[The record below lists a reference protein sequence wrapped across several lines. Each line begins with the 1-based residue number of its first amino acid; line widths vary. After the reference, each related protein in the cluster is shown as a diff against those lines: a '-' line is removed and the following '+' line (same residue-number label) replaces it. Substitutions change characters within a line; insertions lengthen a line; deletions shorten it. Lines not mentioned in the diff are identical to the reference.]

1 VSLYKT
7 GCAELRHTLPG
18 DTARR
23 DKVWHPGSDGFS
35 DAIRA
40 TKGEKVVLRFQTM
53 SQKPGEFQRQ
63 KALGDEERYAL
74 GRRAAN
80 IGIYGNILLA
90 VIKGGMAFLTHSI
103 SLWADTAHTAAD
115 TVTSAAVLIGL
126 YIARRP
132 ADREHPWGHGR
143 AENVATLVIAVLL
156 AVVGVELAAGSLE
169 RIIKPG
175 DWNQGAELAGTV
187 LLVVA
192 GVMIVFAVLKE
203 WMARYAARVGRQI
216 ENTSLEADAW
226 HHRSDALASVLVAG
240 ALVGARLGYN
250 RLDGWFGL
258 AISFLIL
265 HAAWDYLKQSA
276 SDLLGRAPP
285 EETLAAIER
294 VGRAVHGVQDVHEVG
309 VHEYGRRKIASLH
322 VTLMPELTLEGAHAV
337 ASAVEEALSRE
348 LGLAALVHTE
358 PSGSGPTEER
368 LLAVRRGV
376 EDLLTR
382 HPAVVSYH
390 ALTVL
395 REDHGLEVEFHVRM
409 APGTTIEAAHALEH
423 GLASEMSQKLGQLHV
438 HVHVEPCRLG
448 CKDCP
453 GTCGVESTAGA
464 AASPPID

>member
-1 VSLYKT
+1 MNQERP
-7 GCAELRHTLPG
+7 ELSRQG
-18 DTARR
+18 
-23 DKVWHPGSDGFS
+23 
-35 DAIRA
+35 A
-40 TKGEKVVLRFQTM
+40 T
-53 SQKPGEFQRQ
+53 S
-63 KALGDEERYAL
+63 DEERYAL

-80 IGIYGNILLA
+80 VGIYGNLLLA
-90 VIKGGMAFLTHSI
+90 VAKGSMAFLTHSI

-126 YIARRP
+126 AIARRP

-143 AENVATLVIAVLL
+143 AESVATLVIAVLL
-156 AVVGVELAAGSLE
+156 AVAGVELAAGSLD
-169 RIIKPG
+169 RIIQPVALG
-175 DWNQGAELAGTV
+175 TELAGAW

-192 GVMIVFAVLKE
+192 GVMVVFAALKE
-203 WMARYAARVGRQI
+203 WMARYAARVGRRI
-216 ENTSLEADAW
+216 ENSSLEADAW
-226 HHRSDALASVLVAG
+226 HHRSDALASVLVAV
-240 ALVGARLGYN
+240 AVVGARLGYT

-258 AISFLIL
+258 AISLLIMY
-265 HAAWDYLKQSA
+265 AAWGYLKQSA

-294 VGRAVHGVQDVHEVG
+294 VGRAVHGVQDVHEVA
-309 VHEYGRRKIASLH
+309 VHEYGRRKMASLH

-358 PSGSGPTEER
+358 PSGDAPNEEQ
-368 LLAVRRGV
+368 LLKVRHGV

-423 GLASEMSQKLGQLHV
+423 GLASEMQQKLGQLHV

-448 CKDCP
+448 CKECP
-453 GTCGVESTAGA
+453 GTCGVESSAGLA
-464 AASPPID
+464 SSPPID